1 MVGRKTSINFTAYAA
16 RAEHV
21 IGSEEV
27 LFEAFFLLSCCAV
40 DRLLQDALKI
50 RLITLELS
58 KRSLLLTDGCIFLF
72 VISRTANLFH
82 HGNEFRV
89 KI

>member
-16 RAEHV
+16 RAEHE
-21 IGSEEV
+21 IGSEKV
-27 LFEAFFLLSCCAV
+27 LFEACVIHSCCAV
-40 DRLLQDALKI
+40 DRLLQDAL
-50 RLITLELS
+50 RQRPITLELS

>member
-16 RAEHV
+16 RAEHE
-21 IGSEEV
+21 IGSEKV
-27 LFEAFFLLSCCAV
+27 LFEACVLLSCCAV
-40 DRLLQDALKI
+40 DRLLQD
-50 RLITLELS
+50 TLELS

-72 VISRTANLFH
+72 VISRTANHFH

>member
-16 RAEHV
+16 RAEHE
-21 IGSEEV
+21 IGSEKV
-27 LFEAFFLLSCCAV
+27 LFEACVLLSCCAV
-40 DRLLQDALKI
+40 DRLLQDAL
-50 RLITLELS
+50 RQRPITLVNVLYY
-58 KRSLLLTDGCIFLF
+58 LLTVAYFYLSYLEQRIFF
-72 VISRTANLFH
+72 Y